1 MINYYTVSQIIE
13 FMDVEIDMDSDIL
26 VNNKPAELDTLV
38 YENFS
43 IEWKVLAYRTHPSDV
58 EHQNMSKEELREQR
72 IQKILE
78 KKQIRE
84 EKAKEAEEE
93 KQQLSETDQPEEKA
107 AEEEEAKE
115 PEVQDLTVIVNNL
128 PVTMKGKSSYV
139 FVDVFE
145 YIDFDLHSGNGR
157 AVVTRLNGEFPSYMA
172 ILKEGDKIDVYWEE

>member
-1 MINYYTVSQIIE
+1 M
-13 FMDVEIDMDSDIL
+13 
-26 VNNKPAELDTLV
+26 
-38 YENFS
+38 
-43 IEWKVLAYRTHPSDV
+43 
-58 EHQNMSKEELREQR
+58 
-72 IQKILE
+72 
-78 KKQIRE
+78 
-84 EKAKEAEEE
+84 
-93 KQQLSETDQPEEKA
+93 SETDQPEEKA